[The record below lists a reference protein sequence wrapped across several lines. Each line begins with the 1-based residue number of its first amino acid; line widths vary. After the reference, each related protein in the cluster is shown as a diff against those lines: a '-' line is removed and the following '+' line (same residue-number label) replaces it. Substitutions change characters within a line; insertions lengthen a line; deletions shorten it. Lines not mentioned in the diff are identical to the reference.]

1 MPAFVPTEEV
11 PVQARRKI
19 ALAAVAGVV
28 IGAAAASVTHARPAQ
43 DPPGYVVAEVEVTDP
58 VGMKK
63 YGEKVPATL
72 APFHYRYLVRAQP
85 QALEGDPP
93 RGIVVIAFDS
103 VAKAKQWYESPAY
116 SAIIPLRQSAA
127 KTRMYL
133 VEGIA
138 EP

>member
-1 MPAFVPTEEV
+1 MPAFVATEEV

-28 IGAAAASVTHARPAQ
+28 FGAAAASVTHAGQAQ
-43 DPPGYVVAEVEVTDP
+43 GPPGYVVAEVEVTDP

-72 APFHYRYLVRAQP
+72 APFHHRYLVRAQP

-116 SAIIPLRQSAA
+116 RAIIPLRESAA
-127 KTRMYL
+127 KTRLYL

>member
-1 MPAFVPTEEV
+1 VTTEEV
-11 PVQARRKI
+11 PVQTRRKI

-28 IGAAAASVTHARPAQ
+28 FGAAAASVTHARQAQ
-43 DPPGYVVAEVEVTDP
+43 EPPGYVVAEVEVTDP

-72 APFHYRYLVRAQP
+72 APFHHRYLVRAQP

-93 RGIVVIAFDS
+93 LGIVVIAFDS
-103 VAKAKQWYESPAY
+103 VARAKQWYESPAY
-116 SAIIPLRQSAA
+116 RAIIPLRESSA
-127 KTRMYL
+127 KTRLYL